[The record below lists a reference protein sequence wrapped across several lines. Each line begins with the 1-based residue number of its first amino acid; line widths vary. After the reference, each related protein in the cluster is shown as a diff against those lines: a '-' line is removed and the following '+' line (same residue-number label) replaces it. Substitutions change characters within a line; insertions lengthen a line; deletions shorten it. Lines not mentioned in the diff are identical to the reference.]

1 MRIPKVVKF
10 DNGAILIYKKIKHYK
25 STAMIYAFRA
35 GSLNDEVEGTA
46 HYLEHS
52 LFNGTKTFPTKEDV
66 NNQLLEV
73 CKFNAGTNYRY
84 IKLFGLRTNKLL
96 KESIDLAYDMMM
108 NSNFDDAS
116 IDKERGVIQEEL
128 SSKEVR
134 FSREVDLSHY
144 SHVYS
149 TSYDYPKNLGTHDSI
164 NQINSGIIKAYH
176 KKHFVA
182 EKCVCVAVSNL
193 PLWKIKKEFSKRFI
207 EKLPRD
213 PNAVSCK
220 PIHYPDLPESVK
232 VYTNDAQ
239 TVDCLIS
246 IYYDVNFDTIKNRTC
261 LSYINTLMTDFTSS
275 TVLELRQNGLVYV
288 FDRIGIYTNSYNS
301 EAVLGFRTTKE
312 KCKSVID
319 VMSKNF
325 KKFFDEGMSQEMFE
339 QRTKNLHYI
348 DDESYSVERSTT
360 TADNIF
366 ATYVTENEF
375 KKLKKWDKE
384 NKKLKVE
391 DVNDYIKILLN
402 KKNKMYVSYMGD
414 LTEDDVYSLEETKNK
429 LLFE

>member
-10 DNGAILIYKKIKHYK
+10 DNGAVLIYRKIKHYK
-25 STAMIYAFRA
+25 STAMIFAFRA

-52 LFNGTKTFPTKEDV
+52 LFNGTQKYPTKEDV
-66 NNQLLEV
+66 NNQLIEV

-134 FSREVDLSHY
+134 FGREVALLHY
-144 SHVYS
+144 SHIYS
-149 TSYDYPKNLGTHDSI
+149 TSYDYPKTLGTHESI
-164 NQINSGIIKAYH
+164 NEINSKTIKAYH
-176 KKHFVA
+176 KKHFIA

-207 EKLPRD
+207 EKLPSD
-213 PNAVSCK
+213 PNAVPCK

-246 IYYDVNFDTIKNRTC
+246 IFYDINLDNIKNRTC

-275 TVLELRQNGLVYV
+275 TVLELRQNGLVYI
-288 FDRIGIYTNSYNS
+288 FDKIDIYTSDYNS
-301 EAVLGFRTTKE
+301 EAVFGFRTTKE

-319 VMSKNF
+319 IMSKNF
-325 KKFFDEGMSQEMFE
+325 KKFFDKGMAKEMFE

-348 DDESYSVERSTT
+348 DDESYSVERP
-360 TADNIF
+360 TAKADSIF
-366 ATYVTENEF
+366 SMYINEDKF
-375 KKLKKWDKE
+375 KKLKDWDKE
-384 NKKLKVE
+384 NKKLKVN
-391 DVNDYIKILLN
+391 DVNEYVKTLLS
-402 KKNKMYVSYMGD
+402 KHNKMYVSYMGD

-429 LLFE
+429 LLFD